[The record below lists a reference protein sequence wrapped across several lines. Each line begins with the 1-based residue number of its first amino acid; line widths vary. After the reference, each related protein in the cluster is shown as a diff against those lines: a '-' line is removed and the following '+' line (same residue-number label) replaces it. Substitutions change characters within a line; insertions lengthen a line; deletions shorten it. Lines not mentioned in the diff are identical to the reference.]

1 MQNKTETE
9 YKLIP
14 EEQVTTESVTEV
26 LASVVEHLSSTE
38 EEIHVQA
45 GSILL
50 TLALKRDTTTVS
62 ICCGTEVFQPVAL
75 IARSSIPFKAG
86 TSDIE
91 QLRLI
96 DELNSQS
103 TGPRFSRCQRIGA
116 DSFIAA
122 AWSIPIK
129 SGLNPMALMEA
140 VSLFA
145 VGVCV
150 ALEQIDPTEVSD
162 DNYYTEEEKQ

>member
-1 MQNKTETE
+1 MNNTQTTCRI
-9 YKLIP
+9 IP
-14 EEQVTTESVTEV
+14 EEHVTTESVTEV
-26 LASVVEHLSSTE
+26 LESVVEHLSSTE

-45 GSILL
+45 GSIPL

-62 ICCGTEVFQPVAL
+62 ICCGNEVFQPVAL

-86 TSDIE
+86 TSDIQ

-96 DELNSQS
+96 DELNEQS
-103 TGPRFSRCQRIGA
+103 TGPRFSRCQRVGA
-116 DSFIAA
+116 DSFITAV
-122 AWSIPIK
+122 WNIPIK

-162 DNYYTEEEKQ
+162 DTYYTEGNEQ